1 MEVEQKS
8 PEYAF
13 LYDLQSPEHTY
24 YRCGAEGSIGGCIV
38 GVLIQHC
45 VRGDTCALP

>member
-13 LYDLQSPEHTY
+13 LYDLQSTEHTY
-24 YRCGAEGSIGGCIV
+24 YRCGGG
-38 GVLIQHC
+38 GE
-45 VRGDTCALP
+45 